1 MVEIE
6 FFPKVNDR
14 SKHSKQSVDRI
25 LKWMT
30 TNKKLL
36 QNTFDYRQWLK
47 DNPQATA
54 AEKSEKKVH
63 YFPAVTFAGTFNG
76 TGKSEDI
83 NIISGLIV
91 LDFDHIKNL
100 IEIQDKLKADPYT
113 FLLFVSPSSDGLKV
127 VVKHDLN
134 DSGKWQ
140 YLYYELEA
148 YYLQMSNG
156 ITDIYGEQLNTDEK
170 CKDISRM
177 CFIPYVDD
185 LYKNDNSRTWNYS
198 GVFEKQ
204 KVDRAVR
211 KIDNINPDETDALY
225 FECYYLSAYLFE
237 HQINITEDY
246 GNWVSYGYSLC
257 SLGESGRE
265 IFHNISCISDKY
277 DQDECDEKFDYML
290 ENYDPDRTTIY
301 NFINNSKTAIANYHL
316 FKKYGFNC

>member
-1 MVEIE
+1 MIDIE
-6 FFPKVNDR
+6 FFQKVNNR
-14 SKHSKQSVDRI
+14 SIHSRQSVDRI
-25 LKWMT
+25 LRWMT
-30 TNKKLL
+30 SNEKLR
-36 QNTFDYRQWLK
+36 QKTISYRQWLN
-47 DNPQATA
+47 DNPQATPE
-54 AEKSEKKVH
+54 EKSEKKVY

-76 TGKSEDI
+76 TGKAEDI
-83 NIISGLIV
+83 SIISGLIV
-91 LDFDHIKNL
+91 MDFDHIKDLTDIRN
-100 IEIQDKLKADPYT
+100 KLKSDPYT
-113 FLLFVSPSSDGLKV
+113 FLLFVSPSGDGLKAV
-127 VVKHDLN
+127 LKHDLRDPN
-134 DSGKWQ
+134 IWQ

-148 YYLQMSNG
+148 YYLQMFNG
-156 ITDIYGEQLNTDEK
+156 ITDIYGEQLKTDEK

-185 LYKNDNSRTWNYS
+185 LYRNDNSSTWNYS

-204 KVDRAVR
+204 KVDQAVR
-211 KIDNINPDETDALY
+211 KIDDINPDETDALY